1 MWNRFSLWLNKND
14 FKILTIVIAIIGI
27 YLLIKGM
34 NSSFREQQ
42 QAKSDNYEVQN
53 TSIFDDVE
61 YKQDDLKQ
69 IDSSDNDYKIV
80 KEIEENIIKTIYL
93 ARKNDDD
100 EQKQNL
106 INMCSKKFIDNLTTA
121 RRAITAE
128 NILQYVDNVED
139 VNDYSIREMYKYGEK
154 NNVEKYVIDLKLDD
168 GGPAI
173 IDSYMIINI
182 DKNNRTFS
190 YDGSAMNI
198 NGVYDANEQ
207 FEAIENK
214 GSNVF

>member
-1 MWNRFSLWLNKND
+1 MWNRFRLWLNKND

-27 YLLIKGM
+27 YLLIKGI
-34 NSSFREQQ
+34 NSFFREQQ
-42 QAKSDNYEVQN
+42 QAKSDNYEIQN

-80 KEIEENIIKTIYL
+80 KEIEENIIETIYL

-154 NNVEKYVIDLKLDD
+154 NNVAKYVANIKVDD

-173 IDSYMIINI
+173 IDGYMIINI

-190 YDGSAMNI
+190 YDGTAMNT
-198 NGVYDANEQ
+198 NGIYDEDNQ

>member
-1 MWNRFSLWLNKND
+1 MWNRFRLWLNKND

-80 KEIEENIIKTIYL
+80 KEIEENIIETIYL

-121 RRAITAE
+121 RRTITSD
-128 NILQYVDNVED
+128 NILDYVDKID
-139 VNDYSIREMYKYGEK
+139 DINDYSITKIYKYGEK
-154 NNVEKYVIDLKLDD
+154 NNVAKYVANIKVDD

-173 IDSYMIINI
+173 ISGYMIINI

-190 YDGSAMNI
+190 YDGTAMNT
-198 NGVYDANEQ
+198 NGIYDEDDQ

>member
-1 MWNRFSLWLNKND
+1 MWNRFRLWLNKND

-34 NSSFREQQ
+34 NSFFRGQQ

-61 YKQDDLKQ
+61 YKQDDVKQ
-69 IDSSDNDYKIV
+69 IDSSDNDNKIV
-80 KEIEENIIKTIYL
+80 KEIEENIIETIYL
-93 ARKNDDD
+93 ARKNDDN

-121 RRAITAE
+121 RRTITAE

-154 NNVEKYVIDLKLDD
+154 NNVAKYVIDLKFDD